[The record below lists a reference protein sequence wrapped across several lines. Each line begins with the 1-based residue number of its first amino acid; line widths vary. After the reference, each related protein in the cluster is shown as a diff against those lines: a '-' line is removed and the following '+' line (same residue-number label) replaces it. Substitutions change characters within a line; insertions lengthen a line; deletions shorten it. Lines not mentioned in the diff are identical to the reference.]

1 MTKIGQKTK
10 FRVTFLI
17 LGFIISNVL
26 LVSSIFSYVSQVYKT
41 KNEINNLKITYN
53 DKLAEE
59 EKLNDEISKLND
71 PEYLA
76 KYAREKYLYS
86 KKDEIIIKIDD

>member
-1 MTKIGQKTK
+1 MRKMSQKTK

-17 LGFIISNVL
+17 LGFIISSVL
-26 LVSSIFSYVSQVYKT
+26 FVSSIFSYATQIIKT
-41 KNEINNLKITYN
+41 KNEIKELNLAYTES
-53 DKLAEE
+53 LEE
-59 EKLNDEISKLND
+59 EDKLNDEINKLKD

-86 KKDEIIIKIDD
+86 KDDEIIIKIED

>member
-1 MTKIGQKTK
+1 MRKVSQKTK

-17 LGFIISNVL
+17 LGFIISSVL
-26 LVSSIFSYVSQVYKT
+26 FVSSIFSYVTQIIRT
-41 KNEINNLKITYN
+41 KQNINELKMAYSESLEQEDI
-53 DKLAEE
+53 
-59 EKLNDEISKLND
+59 LNDEINKLKD

-86 KKDEIIIKIDD
+86 KDDEIIIKIED

>member
-26 LVSSIFSYVSQVYKT
+26 LVSSVFSYVSQVYKT
-41 KNEINNLKITYN
+41 KNEISNLKITYN

>member
-26 LVSSIFSYVSQVYKT
+26 LVSSVFSYVSQVYKT